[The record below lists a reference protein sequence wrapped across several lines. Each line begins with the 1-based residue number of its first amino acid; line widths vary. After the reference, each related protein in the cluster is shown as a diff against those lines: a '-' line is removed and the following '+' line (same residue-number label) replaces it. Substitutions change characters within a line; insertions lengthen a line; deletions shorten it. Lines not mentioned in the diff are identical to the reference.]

1 MTHQIKQITLSLF
14 NVLPFDKFLFF
25 LSSFRSRSLI
35 EFFDAKRTIIS
46 VLIQVIFSTRDDEEV
61 YGCPIEN
68 ET

>member
-14 NVLPFDKFLFF
+14 NVLPFDKSLLF

-35 EFFDAKRTIIS
+35 AFFDAKRRIIS
-46 VLIQVIFSTRDDEEV
+46 ALIQAMFSTKDDKEV